1 MKKVYRFV
9 FAVMCLSALSLY
21 AQDSFFDDEE
31 SDNAVS
37 DSEKLSTLQFGGFGT
52 VSMRFWLHKELQSA
66 NASSVLGINLKYNAS
81 KTEFDSNLRINMRTI
96 SEYPFDILDELT
108 MRVYLGD
115 FVLSAGKMKIVWGK
129 GDMLHVLDVFN
140 ANDFTDFTVP
150 TYIDRRIGE
159 PMIHF
164 AYNAPIPLRL
174 EAVWAPSM
182 TPDRIALNG
191 PWVPLQIHE
200 IKKRARDI
208 LLNEDVASGSFYDI
222 IEKKLADTIENTLK
236 TLKPNSG
243 ETDITLPVL
252 TDSEINE
259 IVNKF
264 PLLERP
270 AVRAV
275 LLVLSGKNI
284 SVDIG
289 GIMTDEK
296 IKKIAQEESEKYTQ
310 LLKTELPN
318 KLKAAADRV
327 DGISLDPFIKF
338 GMNSFL
344 PDMTKIKY
352 GQYGLRLT
360 GSVKNTDIGG
370 QYYYGHY
377 KTPSVDFQKLLTNT
391 INAKSIKECI
401 YYDPVHIFGID
412 FGAAI
417 AMFNLRSEFAYY
429 MTYDFKGTNP
439 AIHNNSLQWV
449 LGFDVDIPVN
459 NITVNVQNLGSCIL
473 GFKNVKKNNDAE
485 GFDMDWNTA
494 QKPTNNKLVIHISDS
509 WMHDTL
515 TDSLTVI
522 WGIEHRDVVLM
533 PNIKYKVKDELYV
546 ESKAAYIYAKNKKS
560 EFASWK
566 NNHFLQFG
574 VEYHF

>member
-1 MKKVYRFV
+1 
-9 FAVMCLSALSLY
+9 
-21 AQDSFFDDEE
+21 
-31 SDNAVS
+31 
-37 DSEKLSTLQFGGFGT
+37 
-52 VSMRFWLHKELQSA
+52 
-66 NASSVLGINLKYNAS
+66 
-81 KTEFDSNLRINMRTI
+81 
-96 SEYPFDILDELT
+96 
-108 MRVYLGD
+108 
-115 FVLSAGKMKIVWGK
+115 
-129 GDMLHVLDVFN
+129 
-140 ANDFTDFTVP
+140 
-150 TYIDRRIGE
+150 
-159 PMIHF
+159 
-164 AYNAPIPLRL
+164 
-174 EAVWAPSM
+174 
-182 TPDRIALNG
+182 
-191 PWVPLQIHE
+191 
-200 IKKRARDI
+200 
-208 LLNEDVASGSFYDI
+208 
-222 IEKKLADTIENTLK
+222 
-236 TLKPNSG
+236 
-243 ETDITLPVL
+243 
-252 TDSEINE
+252 
-259 IVNKF
+259 
-264 PLLERP
+264 
-270 AVRAV
+270 
-275 LLVLSGKNI
+275 
-284 SVDIG
+284 
-289 GIMTDEK
+289 
-296 IKKIAQEESEKYTQ
+296 
-310 LLKTELPN
+310 
-318 KLKAAADRV
+318 
-327 DGISLDPFIKF
+327 
-338 GMNSFL
+338 
-344 PDMTKIKY
+344 MTKIKY

-515 TDSLTVI
+515 TASLTVI

-533 PNIKYKVKDELYV
+533 PNITYKVKDELYV